1 MPTSMVRFRF
11 ALLRMLWPTSIG
23 PIFTKAI
30 RHGASFVIRHGA
42 FHESDTMRAQRG
54 GGNGCEP

>member
-30 RHGASFVIRHGA
+30 RHGA